1 MRPQRLPRAAYAGPK
16 LQRTFWFDSC
26 TRLCQDLR
34 RFDIL
39 VDHRRRRHHTGRTL
53 GQGHARP
60 VRFFGDVDRRVGGRS
75 GLRWTATMHEGK
87 SRIEAGAATH
97 VGKVRHQNEDNY
109 LVATQRGLWAVADGM
124 GGHEAGDTAS
134 RVVVEELAAVSI
146 PATASELLASCEQH
160 IVSANSRLKRLG
172 DERGAL
178 VGTTVAVLLIFDGHY
193 AIVWSGDSRIYRVRN
208 HQIEQISVDH
218 TEVQELISEGK
229 LTEEE
234 ARAWPRRN
242 VITRAIGVSD
252 DPELEIKG
260 GSLEPGDTFVIC
272 SDGLTAHIEDER
284 ILVCAFEG
292 ERQKACDLL
301 VDLTLDRGAVD
312 NVTVVAIRFDPAGAA
327 ATPAPCVPPAPT
339 ELSPASGGGLGRGP
353 GEVRERASRNI
364 LE

>member
-1 MRPQRLPRAAYAGPK
+1 
-16 LQRTFWFDSC
+16 
-26 TRLCQDLR
+26 
-34 RFDIL
+34 
-39 VDHRRRRHHTGRTL
+39 
-53 GQGHARP
+53 
-60 VRFFGDVDRRVGGRS
+60 
-75 GLRWTATMHEGK
+75 MHEGK
-87 SRIEAGAATH
+87 SWIEAGAATH

-234 ARAWPRRN
+234 ARTWPRRN

-260 GSLEPGDTFVIC
+260 GALEPGDIFVIC
-272 SDGLTAHIEDER
+272 TDGLTAHLKNEE
-284 ILVCAFEG
+284 ILALASQHPP
-292 ERQKACDLL
+292 QKACNLL

-312 NVTVVAIRFDPAGAA
+312 NVTVVTVRFDPAAA
-327 ATPAPCVPPAPT
+327 ETMASSRLVTLPPWEAGF
-339 ELSPASGGGLGRGP
+339 GGR
-353 GEVRERASRNI
+353 R
-364 LE
+364 